1 MSGTPGERTTD
12 HPDAAT
18 PRTDAGRV
26 DAGRGERASGGSG
39 RAGGGWRSVVPGAS
53 SPDDDPGELLDDF
66 EDIAAPSGEADWEA
80 PDDGREPDW
89 DDDSGERA
97 GDAAGGDTDE
107 RAGGA
112 GPAGDDPDGGEWAS
126 EEEPDG
132 DAGGAAGAPADGAR
146 GGGEPRIP
154 GTRVPPDGRPPRPRP
169 GGPRAGRAPVL
180 IAATAT
186 TVLGALLVW
195 VPVVLVVLLVATP
208 GPGGPGAAGTVR
220 ASLALW
226 LLGHGVP
233 EYVSGARLSVA
244 PLGLSL
250 LAAWRVAR
258 AGVHTARA
266 IGARRRRPVLPVVQS
281 ALSVA
286 GIYALL
292 GALAGE
298 LTGSGGLH
306 TGPLAAGVRLGVFG
320 LLFGGFGA
328 AMEARLPSR
337 VLRRAPELLR
347 DALRT
352 GLVGGALVLA
362 AGAGVGGI
370 ALATHAGDATD
381 VLRAYNAG
389 VPGQAGLTLVS
400 LGYAPNLVSWAAA
413 YLVGPGFGIGA
424 GTWIS
429 AASVTLGP
437 LPALPVLAGLPRTA
451 ASGFGVLL
459 LGLPVAAGMV
469 AGGLLAR
476 RRLRGPD
483 APPLRW
489 GALVGAATLA
499 GPVAGLLLGLAALV
513 SGGDLGSDQLTN
525 LGPVAWQ
532 VALIGSAVVAVGSV
546 LGAAATAVAIGSRQQ
561 HRPRPARRV
570 RPTRPTGR
578 R

>member
-12 HPDAAT
+12 HPDAAA
-18 PRTDAGRV
+18 PRADADRGVRAPGGP
-26 DAGRGERASGGSG
+26 AGA
-39 RAGGGWRSVVPGAS
+39 AGGWRSVVPGAV
-53 SPDDDPGELLDDF
+53 SPDGIDDEPLDGFD
-66 EDIAAPSGEADWEA
+66 
-80 PDDGREPDW
+80 EPMDEFDEPTDEV
-89 DDDSGERA
+89 DDDASDVGPPDRGVTDSGDEV
-97 GDAAGGDTDE
+97 GVAADGGD
-107 RAGGA
+107 
-112 GPAGDDPDGGEWAS
+112 P
-126 EEEPDG
+126 
-132 DAGGAAGAPADGAR
+132 AAGARSPSGPAIPAAR
-146 GGGEPRIP
+146 
-154 GTRVPPDGRPPRPRP
+154 TPPDGRPRRPRP
-169 GGPRAGRAPVL
+169 GGPRPGRAPVL
-180 IAATAT
+180 VAAIAT
-186 TVLGALLVW
+186 TALGALLVW

-208 GPGGPGAAGTVR
+208 GRGGPGAAGTVR

-233 EYVSGARLSVA
+233 EYVGGARLSVA

-266 IGARRRRPVLPVVQS
+266 IGARRRRSVLPVVRA

-286 GIYALL
+286 VVYGLL

-298 LTGSGGLH
+298 LTVSGGLR
-306 TGPLAAGVRLGVFG
+306 TGPLAAGVRLAVFG
-320 LLFGGFGA
+320 LVFGAAGA

-352 GLVGGALVLA
+352 GLVGGVLVLA
-362 AGAGVGGI
+362 AGAGAAGI
-370 ALATHAGDATD
+370 SLAVHAGDATA
-381 VLRAYNAG
+381 VLRAYHAG
-389 VPGQAGLTLVS
+389 VPGQAGLTLIC
-400 LGYAPNLVSWAAA
+400 LGYAPNLATWASA
-413 YLVGPGFGIGA
+413 YLIGPGFGIGA

-437 LPALPVLAGLPRTA
+437 LPALPVLAGLPRSA

-476 RRLRGPD
+476 HRLTGPD

-489 GALVGAATLA
+489 GPLIGAALLA
-499 GPVAGLLLGLAALV
+499 GPVAGLLLGVAALV
-513 SGGDLGSDQLTN
+513 SGGDLGTGRLTD

-532 VALIGSAVVAVGSV
+532 VALVASGVVAIGSV
-546 LGAAATAVAIGSRQQ
+546 LGAAATAVAIGSRRQPGRTRQQ
-561 HRPRPARRV
+561 PRRV